1 MTIIGNGRR
10 FEKVLFDSES
20 EFEED
25 IVSSSNVLFGDKIV
39 FINPKK
45 KLESKSLGGV
55 IPDGFFFDFNDPTD
69 PQFYIVEVELISHSF
84 FNHVF
89 PQITKFFAFFKNVKI
104 QKSLVDKLFT
114 VIDTDK
120 HLKSA
125 FRRFLGNAEIYKFLS
140 DIIESSQNILLIANG
155 NFSELQEITD
165 TYTDTWGKLVK
176 FIEIAK
182 YTSSD
187 DYIYTITPDF
197 DTIQYFEPLA
207 NPEKNS
213 IEEGIIY
220 TEDFHLEGVT
230 ESTRSL
236 YYRIKKITLRIDN
249 GLIFNPQKYYISI
262 RGMKNIAYMKV
273 RKKKIRF
280 IAMLPET
287 EISSIIQYYSVATL
301 SQSVQDFYNGPCAAI
316 DFIDSSHE
324 NEIIELLSKLICYH
338 KEEA

>member
-1 MTIIGNGRR
+1 LVVNVQV
-10 FEKVLFDSES
+10 FSVES
-20 EFEED
+20 
-25 IVSSSNVLFGDKIV
+25 
-39 FINPKK
+39 
-45 KLESKSLGGV
+45 
-55 IPDGFFFDFNDPTD
+55 
-69 PQFYIVEVELISHSF
+69 
-84 FNHVF
+84 
-89 PQITKFFAFFKNVKI
+89 
-104 QKSLVDKLFT
+104 
-114 VIDTDK
+114 
-120 HLKSA
+120 
-125 FRRFLGNAEIYKFLS
+125 
-140 DIIESSQNILLIANG
+140 LIANG